1 MPMTASQYT
10 LHPSD
15 QRSNTAWYARATAA
29 IPGGVNSPVRAWNG
43 VGGSP
48 AFMEHGRGATVTDV
62 EGREYLD
69 YVMSWGPL
77 ILGHSHPALVAAA
90 TEAVMK
96 GSSFGAP
103 TAGEVELAEA
113 VCATVPGVDLF
124 RAVSSGT
131 EATMTAIRL
140 ARGYT
145 GKAKLIKFAGHYH
158 GHSDALL
165 VSAGSGVATLG
176 LPDSPGVTAGA
187 AADTVVVPWND
198 AQALQDA
205 VQAHATNLAAII
217 YEPVA
222 CNMGCVP
229 AIDGFHELIRD
240 LADGAGA
247 LVIVDEVMTG
257 FRLGKAGA
265 VGRFGLHS
273 DIVTFGKVIGGGY
286 PLAGLGGRAEV
297 MNHLAPAGP
306 VYQAGTL
313 SGNPV
318 AVAAGLAQL
327 KLLDDALYTQLEGL
341 AARLCDGLTAIFN
354 EAGIPAQLPRVGSMF
369 CLYFADRP
377 VMNMD
382 DASAAN
388 HERFSHFFHAMHDQG
403 INLPPSGYEA
413 WFVSGAHT
421 EADIDRTLEAA
432 KVAVASL

>member
-1 MPMTASQYT
+1 MTSPNDAQHSNSQ
-10 LHPSD
+10 
-15 QRSNTAWYARATAA
+15 WYDRAVAA

-48 AFMEHGRGATVTDV
+48 AFIASGRGANVTDV

-96 GSSFGAP
+96 GSTFGAP
-103 TAGEVELAEA
+103 TTGEVELAEA
-113 VCATVPGVDLF
+113 VCAAVPGVDRF

-140 ARGYT
+140 ARGFT

-176 LPDSPGVTAGA
+176 LPDSPGVTKGA

-198 AQALQDA
+198 AQAVRDA
-205 VQAHATNLAAII
+205 VAANADDLAAII

-229 AIDGFHELIRD
+229 AVDGFHDLIRD
-240 LADGAGA
+240 LATQAGA

-257 FRLGKAGA
+257 FRLGKGGA
-265 VGRFGLHS
+265 VARFGLKP

-286 PLAGLGGRAEV
+286 PLAGLGGRAAV
-297 MNHLAPAGP
+297 MDHLAPAGP

-318 AVAAGLAQL
+318 AVAAGLTQMR
-327 KLLDDALYTQLEGL
+327 LLDDALYTHLEAL
-341 AARLCDGLTAIFN
+341 AARLCDGLADVFA
-354 EAGIPAQLPRVGSMF
+354 EAGIPVQTPRVGSMF
-369 CLYFADRP
+369 CLYFTDKP
-377 VMNMD
+377 VMNMAD
-382 DASAAN
+382 AASAD
-388 HERFSHFFHAMHDQG
+388 HDRFGTFFHAMHGHG

-413 WFVSGAHT
+413 WFVSAAHT
-421 EADIDRTLEAA
+421 EEDIDRTIEAA
-432 KVAVASL
+432 RLSIPAL

>member
-1 MPMTASQYT
+1 MTTQDDAQLSNSQ
-10 LHPSD
+10 
-15 QRSNTAWYARATAA
+15 WYDRAVAV

-48 AFMEHGRGATVTDV
+48 AFIVSGRGATVTDV
-62 EGREYLD
+62 EGNEYLD

-103 TAGEVELAEA
+103 TTGEVELAEA
-113 VCATVPGVDLF
+113 VSAAVPGVDTF

-145 GKAKLIKFAGHYH
+145 GKAKLIKFIGHYH
-158 GHSDALL
+158 GHADALL

-198 AQALQDA
+198 EQALRDA
-205 VQAHATNLAAII
+205 VAAHADDVAAII

-229 AIDGFHELIRD
+229 AIDGFHELIRE
-240 LADGAGA
+240 LASGVGA

-257 FRLGKAGA
+257 FRLGKGGA
-265 VGRFGLHS
+265 VARFGLNP

-297 MNHLAPAGP
+297 MDYLAPVGP

-318 AVAAGLAQL
+318 AVAAGLAQM
-327 KLLDDALYTQLEGL
+327 KLLDESLYAHLENL
-341 AARLCDGLTAIFN
+341 ATHLCDGLAEIFT
-354 EAGIPAQLPRVGSMF
+354 EAGVAAQTPRVGSMF
-369 CLYFADRP
+369 CLYFTDKPVQSMADA
-377 VMNMD
+377 N
-382 DASAAN
+382 AAD
-388 HERFSHFFHAMHDQG
+388 HQRFAKFFHAMHQYG

-421 EADIDRTLEAA
+421 IEDINRTLEAA
-432 KVAVASL
+432 KTAVHHL

>member
-1 MPMTASQYT
+1 MTSPTKQN
-10 LHPSD
+10 L
-15 QRSNTAWYARATAA
+15 SNAQWYARAKAV

-43 VGGSP
+43 VGGTP
-48 AFMEHGRGATVTDV
+48 AFLVSGRGATVTDA
-62 EGREYLD
+62 EGNEYLD

-103 TAGEVELAEA
+103 TPGEVELAEM
-113 VCATVPGVDLF
+113 VCASVPGVACF

-145 GKAKLIKFAGHYH
+145 GKSKLIKFIGHYH

-165 VSAGSGVATLG
+165 VSAGSGIATLG
-176 LPDSPGVTAGA
+176 LPDSPGVTPGA
-187 AADTVVVPWND
+187 AQDTLVVEWNNP
-198 AQALQDA
+198 QALKSVVAQYK
-205 VQAHATNLAAII
+205 NELAAII

-229 AIDGFHELIRD
+229 AIDGFHELIRS
-240 LADGAGA
+240 LATDAGA

-257 FRLGKAGA
+257 FRLGKGGA
-265 VGRFGLHS
+265 VARFGLDA

-286 PLAGLGGRAEV
+286 PLAGLGGRTDV
-297 MNHLAPAGP
+297 MAYLAPTGP

-318 AVAAGLAQL
+318 AVAAGLTQL
-327 KLLDDALYTQLEGL
+327 KLLDDEVYTRLEALAQ
-341 AARLCDGLTAIFN
+341 RLCDGLSAVFT
-354 EAGIPAQLPRVGSMF
+354 EAGIPVQTPRVGSMF
-369 CLYFADRP
+369 CLYFSDKPVQTMAD
-377 VMNMD
+377 
-382 DASAAN
+382 AN
-388 HERFSHFFHAMHDQG
+388 GADHARFGRFFHAMHDHG

-413 WFVSGAHT
+413 WFVSSAHM
-421 EADIDRTLEAA
+421 EEDIDRTIEAA
-432 KVAVASL
+432 KVVAPLL

>member
-1 MPMTASQYT
+1 MTTSTSPQETNAQ
-10 LHPSD
+10 
-15 QRSNTAWYARATAA
+15 WYARATKA

-48 AFMEHGRGATVTDV
+48 AFLVSGRQASVTDV

-96 GSSFGAP
+96 GSTFGAP
-103 TAGEVELAEA
+103 TPGEVELAEA
-113 VCATVPGVDLF
+113 VCAAVPGVDQF

-145 GKAKLIKFAGHYH
+145 GKSKLIKFIGHYH

-176 LPDSPGVTAGA
+176 LPDSPGVTKGA
-187 AADTVVVPWND
+187 AADTVLVPWND
-198 AQALQDA
+198 EQALRDA
-205 VQAHATNLAAII
+205 VEANAGDLAAII

-229 AIDGFHELIRD
+229 AIEGFHTLIRT
-240 LADGAGA
+240 LANSVGA

-257 FRLGKAGA
+257 FRLGKGGA
-265 VGRFGLHS
+265 VERFGLEA

-297 MNHLAPAGP
+297 MNYLAPAGP

-318 AVAAGLAQL
+318 AVAAGLTQL
-327 KLLDDALYTQLEGL
+327 KLLDDALYVHLEGL
-341 AARLCDGLTAIFN
+341 AQRLCDGLAAVFAKT
-354 EAGIPAQLPRVGSMF
+354 GIPVQTPREGSMF
-369 CLYFADRP
+369 CLYFTDTP
-377 VMNMD
+377 VMNMA
-382 DASAAN
+382 DASAAD
-388 HERFSHFFHAMHDQG
+388 HARFGRFFHAMHEHG

-421 EADIDRTLEAA
+421 MEDIERTISTAEEIAPTL
-432 KVAVASL
+432 

>member
-1 MPMTASQYT
+1 MTT
-10 LHPSD
+10 PND
-15 QRSNTAWYARATAA
+15 VQRSNAQWYDRAVAA

-48 AFMEHGRGATVTDV
+48 AFIVSGRGANITDV

-103 TAGEVELAEA
+103 TPGEVQLAEA
-113 VCATVPGVDLF
+113 VCAAVPGVDTF

-140 ARGYT
+140 ARGFT
-145 GKAKLIKFAGHYH
+145 GKAKLIKFVGHYH

-187 AADTVVVPWND
+187 AGDTVLVAWND
-198 AQALQDA
+198 EQALREA
-205 VQAHATNLAAII
+205 VTANAEDLAAII

-229 AIDGFHELIRD
+229 PVDGFHKLIRE
-240 LADGAGA
+240 LADSANA

-257 FRLGKAGA
+257 FRLGKGGA
-265 VGRFGLHS
+265 VARFGLTP

-297 MNHLAPAGP
+297 MDFLAPAGP

-327 KLLDDALYTQLEGL
+327 KLLDDALYDHLETL
-341 AARLCDGLTAIFN
+341 ATHLCDGLTDIFT
-354 EAGIPAQLPRVGSMF
+354 EAGIPVQTPRVGSMF
-369 CLYFADRP
+369 CVYFTDKP
-377 VMNMD
+377 VMNMA

-388 HERFSHFFHAMHDQG
+388 HERFGRFFHAMHDFG

-421 EADIDRTLEAA
+421 EADIDRTIAA
-432 KVAVASL
+432 ARATVEHL